1 MHSKRGRKR
10 TAILEVLRVEQ
21 EPVSS
26 GMISAELM
34 AKGIEAS
41 ERTVRDYLGQLRR
54 EGLTMAVGKRGHRI
68 TAEGLAELNA
78 ATLLYRV
85 GFLSAKIDEMT
96 YRMNFDLESRR
107 GTVVVNTSL
116 VPADQLALGME
127 RICRVFEKG
136 YAMGTLMTLL
146 APGEKLGQLE
156 VPEGYV
162 GFCTVCSITLNGV
175 LLKYGIPTRSRF
187 GGVLE
192 LAGGRATRFV
202 ELITYEGTSID
213 PLEVFIRSG
222 MTNYTGAIT
231 DGNGRIGASFRE
243 VPADSRRRVVALA
256 EELDAIG
263 LGAFLKI
270 GHSGQP
276 LFRIPVGEGH
286 AGAVVIGGL
295 NPISILEEMGYRI
308 ESRAMSGLLEY
319 ERLFS
324 YTEFP
329 QRLAA
334 VAGAGGA

>member
-1 MHSKRGRKR
+1 MNSKRGRKR
-10 TAILEVLRVEQ
+10 TAILEVLRTEQ

-26 GMISAELM
+26 AMISAELM
-34 AKGIEAS
+34 ARGVEAS
-41 ERTVRDYLGQLRR
+41 ERTVREYLSQLRG
-54 EGLTMAVGKRGHRI
+54 EGLSVAVGKRGHRV
-68 TAEGLAELNA
+68 TAEGLAELDA

-96 YRMNFDLESRR
+96 YRMDFDLNSRR

-116 VPADQLALGME
+116 VPADQLAQGVE

-136 YAMGTLMTLL
+136 YAMGTLMALL
-146 APGEKLGQLE
+146 SPGEKLGQLE
-156 VPEGYV
+156 VPAGQL

-187 GGVLE
+187 GGLLE
-192 LAGGRATRFV
+192 LVGGRATRFV
-202 ELITYEGTSID
+202 ELITYDGTSID

-256 EELDAIG
+256 AELDAIG

-276 LFRIPVGEGH
+276 LFNIPVGEGH

-319 ERLFS
+319 GRLFP
-324 YTEFP
+324 YAEFP
-329 QRLAA
+329 ERLAA
-334 VAGAGGA
+334 VTAVGG

>member
-1 MHSKRGRKR
+1 MNSKRGRKR
-10 TAILEVLRVEQ
+10 TAILETLRTVQ

-26 GMISAELM
+26 AMISAELM
-34 AKGIEAS
+34 ARGIEAS
-41 ERTVRDYLGQLRR
+41 ERTVRDYLSQLRR
-54 EGLTMAVGKRGHRI
+54 EGLTVAVGKRGHRV
-68 TAEGLAELNA
+68 TTEGLEELDA
-78 ATLLYRV
+78 ATLLHRV

-96 YRMNFDLESRR
+96 YRMDFDLTSRR

-116 VPADQLALGME
+116 VPADQLVRGAE

-136 YAMGTLMTLL
+136 YAMGTLLALL
-146 APGEKLGQLE
+146 APGEKLGHLE

-175 LLKYGIPTRSRF
+175 LLKHGIPTRSRF

-192 LAGGRATRFV
+192 LVGGHATRFV
-202 ELITYEGTSID
+202 ELINYDGTSID

-222 MTNYTGAIT
+222 MTNYTGAIA

-256 EELDAIG
+256 DELDAIG

-276 LFRIPVGEGH
+276 LFHIPVGEGH
-286 AGAVVIGGL
+286 SGAVVISGL

-319 ERLFS
+319 GRLFP

-329 QRLAA
+329 ERLAA
-334 VAGAGGA
+334 VAVADG

>member
-1 MHSKRGRKR
+1 MQTKRGRKR

-26 GMISAELM
+26 GSISAELL
-34 AKGIEAS
+34 ARGIEAS
-41 ERTVRDYLGQLRR
+41 ERTVREYLAQLRR
-54 EGLTMAVGKRGHRI
+54 EGLTVVAGKKGHRI

-96 YRMNFDLESRR
+96 YRMDFDLPSRR

-116 VPADQLALGME
+116 VPAEQLARGAE
-127 RICRVFEKG
+127 QIGRVFEKG
-136 YAMGTLMTLL
+136 YAMGTLMALL
-146 APGEKLGQLE
+146 AAGERLGQLE
-156 VPEGYV
+156 VPAGYL

-192 LAGGRATRFV
+192 LVNGRATRFA
-202 ELITYEGTSID
+202 ELITYDGTSID

-222 MTNYTGAIT
+222 MTNYLGAIA

-243 VPADSRRRVVALA
+243 IPADGRRRVVELA

-295 NPISILEEMGYRI
+295 NPISILEELGHRI

-319 ERLFS
+319 ERLFP
-324 YTEFP
+324 YTEFRA
-329 QRLAA
+329 RLAA
-334 VAGAGGA
+334 LGAGAGG